1 MSYRLNKT
9 NGELLTDL
17 VDGQID
23 ITSTDLTLV
32 GRNYK
37 GFGEYLNEN
46 FIGLLENFA
55 STSAPSN
62 PITGQLWFDTAELR
76 LKLYDGTTFK
86 AAGGPIVSNQQP
98 NMVAGDLWIDNENN
112 QLWFFD
118 GTDRVLVGPEYTAG
132 QRKTGFEVQTVID
145 SVSAEK
151 TVLKLFIAGVLVG
164 VFTDSTFRVDAS
176 RAIPGYP
183 QDPNDTASPKR
194 QLFQTGFNPVGANF
208 WYRGTADNA
217 RALTNEA
224 GVSFTEANFMQTAP
238 TTGFT
243 STTGAIKIKNNAGLS
258 VGIGDNEYAIL
269 KVDAGT
275 LQTILET
282 QLDNT
287 DMSFKVK
294 VGNTSVAGVFIDGG
308 ERRVG
313 IWNTTPTVELDV
325 DGNGRYTGDLEVE
338 GNLTVQGEATYLNV
352 STLRVEDKNIELALL
367 DDSTEGNDAAA
378 DGAGIIVRST
388 QGSKD
393 LIWIDATKSWTSN
406 QDFNLITSLDNPT
419 PAYKINGAE
428 MLTATT
434 LNSSVTSATGLT
446 EIGTLVNLDVDNT
459 NINGTTITTTGT
471 GLTIISAADIAIN
484 NVKLTGVAEP
494 VDAQDASTKNYVDT
508 QIDADN
514 IGFALDITGLTTPY
528 TPGVNT
534 GPTTDVAAILQ
545 VMYPANTKNGARAII
560 HCTNYTGINITIAQ
574 ADLATVISDPKI
586 SVDKDGVFS
595 TESVVQDVSVSGD
608 INASTTLSPDR
619 YTMTFES
626 NGISWSHISTSTYIP

>member
-23 ITSTDLTLV
+23 VTSTDLTLV

-55 STSAPSN
+55 STAAPGN
-62 PITGQLWFDTAELR
+62 PITGQLWFDTSEQR

-118 GTDRVLVGPEYTAG
+118 GTDLVLVGPEYTAG

-164 VFTDSTFRVDAS
+164 IFADSTFRVDAT

-183 QDPNDTASPKR
+183 ADPNDTASPKR
-194 QLFQTGFNPVGANF
+194 QLFETGFNPVGANF
-208 WYRGTADNA
+208 WYRGTADSA

-238 TTGFT
+238 VTGVT

-282 QLDNT
+282 QLDDT

-313 IWNTTPTVELDV
+313 IWNTAPTVELDV
-325 DGNGRYTGDLEVE
+325 DGDGRYTGDLKVD
-338 GNLTVQGEATYLNV
+338 GNLTVEGDATYLNV
-352 STLRVEDKNIELALL
+352 STLRVQDKNIELALQ

-378 DGAGIIVRST
+378 DGAGIIVRSL

-393 LIWIDATKSWTSN
+393 IVWIDATKSWTSN
-406 QDFNLITSLDNPT
+406 QDFNLINSPENPT

-428 MLTATT
+428 ILTTTT

-471 GLTIISAADIAIN
+471 ALNIISAADIAIN
-484 NVKLTGVAEP
+484 SVKVTGVADP
-494 VDAQDASTKNYVDT
+494 TDAQDVATKNYVDT
-508 QIDADN
+508 QIDIENVA
-514 IGFALDITGLTTPY
+514 FALDITGLSTPY
-528 TPGVNT
+528 VPGVNT
-534 GPTTDVAAILQ
+534 GPYTDVGAILQ
-545 VMYPANTKNGARAII
+545 SMFPATTKNGSTAII
-560 HCTNYTGINITIAQ
+560 HCTNYTGINITLAQ
-574 ADLATVISDPKI
+574 ADLASVINDPKI
-586 SVDKDGVFS
+586 DVDKDGVFS

-608 INASTTLSPDR
+608 VTASTTLTPSR
-619 YTMTFES
+619 YTMRFES
-626 NGISWSHISTSTYIP
+626 NGISWTHVSTSTYIP